1 MSDAA
6 LSEVTE
12 VSATGVAEPA
22 RIARRPIA
30 VRYRLTPWWL
40 RVIVIWA
47 LSRLVTTSLLLLFA
61 SWQDRSYWTGPHPGY
76 LDFAQLWDSTWY
88 HYVAVSGYPPSLPVD
103 AAGHVTQN
111 AWAFLPAYPIL
122 VRLLMTV
129 TNLPWDVLSVVVS
142 FAFSLAA
149 ALVFSRLMRHVLP
162 AGTALFAVVLFCAAP
177 LSPILQVSYA
187 ESMFLFLVALALLLL
202 VTRRYGLMFPVV
214 ALAGLTRPGL
224 LALALT
230 LGLHVILRWVRRSR
244 DPFPPR
250 ERVLAIAITVFSGLT
265 GIAWPL
271 LAWFVTGVPAAYTD
285 TELAWRADYIGYQS
299 LLPFTSWFQAAGFWA
314 GQWHL
319 GWWAYPLVVLLVAGF
334 GALLFVPAV
343 RRLGPDLRL
352 WIASYGLYLFAVF
365 FPQSSTFRLL
375 VPLFP
380 LLGAAAVPKA
390 LWYRIMLVVL
400 CVAGQFGWLYIC
412 WWSNGYDWTPP

>member
-12 VSATGVAEPA
+12 VSAAGVAEPA
-22 RIARRPIA
+22 RIARRHVA
-30 VRYRLTPWWL
+30 VRYRLTPWWV
-40 RVIVIWA
+40 RVAAIWA
-47 LSRLVTTSLLLLFA
+47 LSRIVTTGLLLLFA
-61 SWQDRSYWTGPHPGY
+61 SWQGRSYWTGPHPGY

-111 AWAFLPAYPIL
+111 SWAFLPAYPIL
-122 VRLLMTV
+122 VRFLMTV
-129 TNLPWDVLSVVVS
+129 TTLPWNVLSVVVS
-142 FAFSLAA
+142 LAFSLAA
-149 ALVFSRLMRHVLP
+149 ALVFFRLMRHVLP

-187 ESMFLFLVALALLLL
+187 ESMFLFLVALA
-202 VTRRYGLMFPVV
+202 
-214 ALAGLTRPGL
+214 GLTRPGL

-230 LGLHVILRWVRRSR
+230 LGLHVILRWHSRAR
-244 DPFPPR
+244 DPFPVR
-250 ERVLAIAITVFSGLT
+250 ERVLAIAITLFTGFV

-271 LAWFVTGVPAAYTD
+271 LAWMVTGEPAAYTD

-319 GWWAYPLVVLLVAGF
+319 GWWAYPLVVLIVAGF

-352 WIASYGLYLFAVF
+352 WLASYGLYLFAVF

-390 LWYRIMLVVL
+390 LWYRITLVVL

>member
-1 MSDAA
+1 MTDLAA
-6 LSEVTE
+6 RP
-12 VSATGVAEPA
+12 AGAVAA
-22 RIARRPIA
+22 SRHLA

-40 RVIVIWA
+40 RVIGIWA
-47 LSRLVTTSLLLLFA
+47 LSRVVTTTLLLLFA
-61 SWQDRSYWTGPHPGY
+61 SWQPRNYWTGPHPGY
-76 LDFAQLWDSTWY
+76 LAFAQLWDSTWY
-88 HYVAVSGYPPSLPVD
+88 HYVAVSGYPPTLPVD

-111 AWAFLPAYPIL
+111 SWAFLPAYPML
-122 VRLLMTV
+122 VRFLMTA
-129 TNLPWDVLSVVVS
+129 TSLPWDLLSVVVS

-149 ALVFSRLMRHVLP
+149 ALVFYRLMRWAVP
-162 AGTALFAVVLFCAAP
+162 SGTALFAVVLFCAAP

-187 ESMFLFLVALALLLL
+187 EPMFLFLLVLALLLL
-202 VTRRYGLMFPVV
+202 VTRRYALLFPVV

-230 LGLHVILRWVRRSR
+230 LGLHVILRWIRRKD
-244 DPFPPR
+244 DPFPLP
-250 ERVLAIAITVFSGLT
+250 ERVLSVAITLFTGLM
-265 GIAWPL
+265 GFAWPL

-285 TELAWRADYIGYQS
+285 TELAWRADYVGYQS
-299 LLPFTSWFQAAGFWA
+299 LVPFTAWFQAAAFWG

-319 GWWAYPLVVLLVAGF
+319 GWWAYALLGLLVAGF
-334 GALLFVPAV
+334 AALLFAPAV

-375 VPLFP
+375 IPLFP
-380 LLGAAAVPKA
+380 LLGAAAQPRA
-390 LWYRIMLVVL
+390 LWYRVCLVVL

-412 WWSNGYDWTPP
+412 WWFDGYDWTPP